1 MNIHFYKY
9 EGAGNDFVM
18 IDNRNMDFPKKEET
32 IRLLCDRRFGIGA
45 DGLILLEDSTETDFK
60 MVYYNSDGRESTF
73 CGNGG
78 RCVASFA
85 RKLDLVQDQT
95 QFEAKD
101 GLHEASFHGDTVRL
115 KMRDVKEVKRVLDGY
130 ELFTGSP
137 HFVVFTDH
145 VSQTDVPKEGRRI
158 RTLDQYM
165 PDGINVNFVEKQTDG
180 IYVRTY
186 ERGVE
191 DETLS
196 CGTGVTASA
205 LVAAFDG
212 YNSPVHVETPGGKLE
227 VEFVRQSGFT
237 YTDVFLKGPARF
249 VFEGG
254 FEI

>member
-9 EGAGNDFVM
+9 EGTGNDFIM
-18 IDNRNMDFPKKEET
+18 IDNRKMSFHKQEES

-45 DGLILLEDSTETDFK
+45 DGLILLEESPETDFK

-85 RKLDLVQDQT
+85 RKLGLVQEKT

-101 GLHEASFHGDTVRL
+101 GLHEATFHGDTVSL
-115 KMRDVKEVKRVLDGY
+115 KMRDVTEVMSILDGY

-145 VSQTDVPKEGRRI
+145 VSRTDVKKEGRRI
-158 RTLDQYM
+158 RTMDHNM
-165 PDGINVNFVEKQTDG
+165 PDGINVNFVEKQTEG
-180 IYVRTY
+180 IFVRTY

-205 LVAAFDG
+205 LVAASNG
-212 YNSPVHVETPGGKLE
+212 YKSPVRVETPGGKLE
-227 VEFVRQSGFT
+227 VEFVQHSDESF
-237 YTDVFLKGPARF
+237 TDVFLKGPARF
-249 VFEGG
+249 VFEGH

>member
-9 EGAGNDFVM
+9 EGTGNDFIM
-18 IDNRNMDFPKKEET
+18 IDNRKMSFHKQEES

-45 DGLILLEDSTETDFK
+45 DGLILLEESPETDFK

-85 RKLDLVQDQT
+85 RKLGLVQDKT

-101 GLHEASFHGDTVRL
+101 GLHEATFHGSAVSL
-115 KMRDVKEVKRVLDGY
+115 KMRDVTVVKSILDGY

-137 HFVVFTDH
+137 HFVVFTDQ
-145 VSQTDVPKEGRRI
+145 VSQTNVPKEGRRI
-158 RTLDQYM
+158 RTLDHYM
-165 PDGINVNFVEKQTDG
+165 PDGINVNFVEKRTDG

-205 LVAAFDG
+205 LVAASNG
-212 YNSPVHVETPGGKLE
+212 YKSPVQVETPGGKLE
-227 VEFVRQSGFT
+227 VEFVQHSNESFT
-237 YTDVFLKGPARF
+237 EVFLKGPARF
-249 VFEGG
+249 VFEGN

>member
-9 EGAGNDFVM
+9 EGTGNDFIMV
-18 IDNRNMDFPKKEET
+18 DNRDLSFPKKEET

-45 DGLILLEDSTETDFK
+45 DGLILLEESQDTDFK

-85 RKLDLVQDQT
+85 RKLNLVEEKT

-101 GLHEASFHGDTVRL
+101 GLHQATFHGSAVRL
-115 KMRDVKEVKRVLDGY
+115 KMRDVTEVKTILDGY

-145 VSQTDVPKEGRRI
+145 VAQTDVHKEGRRI
-158 RTLDQYM
+158 RTMDHNM
-165 PDGINVNFVEKQTDG
+165 PDGINVNFVEKQSDG

-205 LVAAFDG
+205 LVASLNG
-212 YNSPVHVETPGGKLE
+212 YNSPVQVQTPGGMLE
-227 VEFVRQSGFT
+227 VEFIREAGSTFRN
-237 YTDVFLKGPARF
+237 VFLKGPARF
-249 VFEGG
+249 VFEGH